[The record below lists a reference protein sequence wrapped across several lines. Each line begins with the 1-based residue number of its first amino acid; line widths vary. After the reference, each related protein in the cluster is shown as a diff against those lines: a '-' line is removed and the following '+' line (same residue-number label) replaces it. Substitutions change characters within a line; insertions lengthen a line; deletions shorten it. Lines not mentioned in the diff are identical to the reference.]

1 MLVSSYRRQW
11 RTHRKVAKLVSRIRK
26 IELDIDIQQCYI
38 SYRTRQTKNEMSVCA
53 VQRDKDVRRAAAAG
67 LLF

>member
-1 MLVSSYRRQW
+1 MIYSSVIF
-11 RTHRKVAKLVSRIRK
+11 H
-26 IELDIDIQQCYI
+26 IEQDKQE
-38 SYRTRQTKNEMSVCA
+38 NEMSVCA